1 MTKSQWRMR
10 KETIEGHVFR
20 NRRIPPGRW
29 QAYAVIDVMR
39 LDLGVPVKRVEVRF
53 SFVEMHQPII
63 SIGLTMK
70 PRFIPHCLL
79 NGDNLNGDAAASFL
93 LEVLQRTNN
102 DHFLTEY
109 FHFIEEVPEAKVK

>member
-10 KETIEGHVFR
+10 KEGFEAHVFR

-29 QAYAVIDVMR
+29 QAYAVIDVVC
-39 LDLGVPVKRVEVRF
+39 LDLGVPVKKVEVRF

-79 NGDNLNGDAAASFL
+79 NGDNLNGAAAASFL